1 MLYRIH
7 GIKWDLQ
14 VWRLCASRHPSH
26 MIFDWLLKIKHLLNH
41 SIKTKIKVFIHNV
54 LYTHI
59 VFIFFWT
66 YNGLYLTSSCTQ
78 NADQF
83 VGALYSWYFATGM
96 FCRQRSIL
104 EWKTVHTAFLNF
116 ADIWHFACLAKQVP
130 TAPLGQTHVSVSPGH
145 SESWWQ
151 ICDQI

>member
-26 MIFDWLLKIKHLLNH
+26 MIFDWLLIIKHLLNH

-54 LYTHI
+54 I
-59 VFIFFWT
+59 
-66 YNGLYLTSSCTQ
+66 LYLFFLNIQWFVFNILLSQ
-78 NADQF
+78 NTDQF

-96 FCRQRSIL
+96 FCRQLSIL
-104 EWKTVHTAFLNF
+104 DGNAVHTAFLNF